1 MCLPKHHWKR
11 GRTQHIGALH
21 SDAFSTIKVW
31 NGKLSLNFAIICHKV
46 FWPWFFCDFFL
57 ADLFSAEFYSAYF
70 SFSLHFFWQ
79 LFLGRLFR
87 QLFGCFILPPFFC
100 QFFSGRLFSAN
111 FFWANLKVSNNQ
123 YVFFRDN
130 DEICFDFL
138 HHLPGGKW
146 LLPISKLTLFK

>member
-1 MCLPKHHWKR
+1 MECRCNMCLPKYHWKR
-11 GRTQHIGALH
+11 GRTQHIAALH

-46 FWPWFFCDFFL
+46 FWPTFFRPNFIQPTFLQPSFFL
-57 ADLFSAEFYSAYF
+57 AT
-70 SFSLHFFWQ
+70 FFRPTFQATFQ
-79 LFLGRLFR
+79 LFYFATFFLPIFFR
-87 QLFGCFILPPFFC
+87 PTFFG
-100 QFFSGRLFSAN
+100 QF
-111 FFWANLKVSNNQ
+111 FFWAKLKVSNNQ